1 MANEEIELNGVTY
14 VRKDSVAQA
23 KPTNTEG
30 MPYVICREADAF
42 LRLPVPEA
50 AGLDERGVVRL

>member
-1 MANEEIELNGVTY
+1 MGNEEIELNGVTY

-30 MPYVICREADAF
+30 MLEAGRKAEAIDTEAKDETGTAGEKDAQ
-42 LRLPVPEA
+42 
-50 AGLDERGVVRL
+50 